1 MDLLLGRLRAA
12 LDGGPALA
20 VPTSGSTG
28 EPKSVLLPG
37 SALLASAAATHARL
51 GGPGTWLLALPT
63 THIAGIQV
71 LVRSLVAGTTPVELT
86 GPFRAESF
94 TEAASTV
101 PAARPR
107 YTALVPTQLTRVL
120 EWGGSALAALGSFDA
135 VLVGGAALA
144 PPVLA
149 AAREAGVRVV
159 RTYGMTETAGG
170 CVYDGV
176 PLDGVSVRITDAGL
190 VRLGGPTVAH
200 GYAGSAPFD
209 GWFTT
214 SDLGEL
220 VDGRLRVLGRA
231 DDLVN
236 TGGEKVA
243 PAAVE
248 AVLLAQPGVRAVCVL
263 GVPDPEWGQRVAA
276 LVVGALSDEAL
287 AAVREALGAAAVP
300 RRVVAVD
307 ALPEKAPGKVDRA
320 AAAALVAHTGSTA

>member
-1 MDLLLGRLRAA
+1 MDLLDRLRAA

-37 SALLASAAATHARL
+37 SALLASATATHARL

-71 LVRSLVAGTTPVELT
+71 LVRSLVAGTTPGELA
-86 GPFRAESF
+86 GPFRGLPFVA
-94 TEAASTV
+94 AASDV
-101 PAARPR
+101 LAADGPR

-120 EWGGSALAALGSFDA
+120 DWGGDALAALRSFDA

-144 PPVLA
+144 SPALA

-159 RTYGMTETAGG
+159 TTYGMTETAGG
-170 CVYDGV
+170 CVYDGL
-176 PLDGVSVRITDAGL
+176 PLDGVSVEITDAGL
-190 VRLGGPTVAH
+190 IRLGGPTVAH
-200 GYAGSAPFD
+200 GYAGSPPFG

-214 SDLGEL
+214 SDLGE
-220 VDGRLRVLGRA
+220 VVGGRLRVLGRA
-231 DDLVN
+231 DHVIN

-248 AVLLAQPGVRAVCVL
+248 AVLLGQPGVRAACVV
-263 GVPDPEWGQRVAA
+263 GVADPEWGQRVAA
-276 LVVGALSDEAL
+276 VVVGAVSADAL
-287 AAVREALGAAAVP
+287 AAVRDALGPAAVP
-300 RRVVAVD
+300 RRVLAVD

-320 AAAALVAHTGSTA
+320 AVAGLLER

>member
-1 MDLLLGRLRAA
+1 MDLLRGRLRAA

-71 LVRSLVAGTTPVELT
+71 LVRSLVAGTTPAELA
-86 GPFRAESF
+86 GPFRGKSF
-94 TEAASTV
+94 TEAAADV
-101 PAARPR
+101 LAADGPR

-120 EWGGSALAALGSFDA
+120 EWGGDALAALRSFDA
-135 VLVGGAALA
+135 VLIGGAALA

-170 CVYDGV
+170 CVYDGL
-176 PLDGVSVRITDAGL
+176 PLDGVSVEITAAGL

-200 GYAGSAPFD
+200 GYAGSAPFG

-220 VDGRLRVLGRA
+220 VDGRLQVLGRA
-231 DDLVN
+231 DDLIN

-248 AVLLAQPGVRAVCVL
+248 AVLLAQPGVRAVCVV

-276 LVVGALSDEAL
+276 LVVGALSQDAL
-287 AAVREALGAAAVP
+287 AAVRAALGAAAVP
-300 RRVVAVD
+300 RRVVTVD

-320 AAAALVAHTGSTA
+320 AAAALAG